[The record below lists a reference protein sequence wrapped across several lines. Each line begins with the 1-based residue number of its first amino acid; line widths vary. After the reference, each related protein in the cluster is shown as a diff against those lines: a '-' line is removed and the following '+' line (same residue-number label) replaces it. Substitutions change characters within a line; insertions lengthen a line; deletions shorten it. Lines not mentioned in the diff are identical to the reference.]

1 MSAIEPVAVIA
12 VFAFA
17 ASVALVLG
25 AKWLGR
31 IGISRPAGSRPG
43 ELGDARDDLEWSPPW
58 EDRRG

>member
-1 MSAIEPVAVIA
+1 VSILEPTVIIA

-17 ASVALVLG
+17 ASVVLVIG

-31 IGISRPAGSRPG
+31 VVLSRPAGSRPG
-43 ELGDARDDLEWSPPW
+43 ESGDTRDDLEWSAPW